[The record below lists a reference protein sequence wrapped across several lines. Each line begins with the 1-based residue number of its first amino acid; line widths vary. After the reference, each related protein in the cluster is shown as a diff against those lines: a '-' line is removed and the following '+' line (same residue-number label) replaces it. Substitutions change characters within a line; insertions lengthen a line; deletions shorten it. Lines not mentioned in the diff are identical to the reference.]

1 MGRHK
6 LEPYVIQ
13 KAQFAKKF
21 LAILLTEKN
30 IEDIAKYINGYFCKN
45 CFVLAGEE
53 LFITKANDDRMSIH
67 IGEYFI
73 LTDELEMFGMRR
85 QDFERFFVKEE
96 VKRRK

>member
-1 MGRHK
+1 
-6 LEPYVIQ
+6 
-13 KAQFAKKF
+13 
-21 LAILLTEKN
+21 
-30 IEDIAKYINGYFCKN
+30 
-45 CFVLAGEE
+45 
-53 LFITKANDDRMSIH
+53 MSIH